1 MKRYLPL
8 LISFTVFCQIVDSQ
22 TVTSSGKPI
31 VEIFTNFHYNV
42 NDSSKTTGFGLDRV
56 YLGYNYTPAGNFS
69 ATAII
74 NLGNPEDLAPG
85 SVPKRYA
92 YFREASVKYSRDRLT
107 VNFGMVN
114 TRYEDYQQGFWG
126 KRYLGPEFQ
135 STYGYCSV
143 ADLGVVVD
151 YQISDLIKVD
161 LSLLNGEGYTNV
173 QVDNSLR
180 TAVGLI
186 IKTPFNAVFKIY
198 SDIMKPQGIWQS
210 TYLAFAGYKNEKF
223 SFGAEA
229 TYRSNLDLV
238 AGHNVW
244 GISGTGSIFLND
256 KSEIF
261 GRYDYTASVV
271 MPGNDIQWD
280 HAKDAT
286 YFVGG
291 FQHMFSDNLKMSL
304 NYRMTNP
311 YETGK
316 QTTHAI
322 YLNAAFRF

>member
-1 MKRYLPL
+1 MKKYLL
-8 LISFTVFCQIVDSQ
+8 LFSLLALSQIINSQ
-22 TVTSSGKPI
+22 TVTSTGKPFA
-31 VEIFTNFHYNV
+31 EIFTNFHYNF
-42 NDSSKTTGFGLDRV
+42 SGTTKTSGFAMDRV

-69 ATAII
+69 AMVII
-74 NLGNPEDLAPG
+74 NIGNPDDLAPG

-92 YFREASVKYSRDRLT
+92 YFREGSIKYSKDRLT

-114 TRYEDYQQGFWG
+114 TRYEDFQQGFWG

-135 STYGYCSV
+135 AAYGYCSV

-151 YQISDLIKVD
+151 YQLSDYIKVD
-161 LSLLNGEGYTNV
+161 FSLLNGEGYTNV

-180 TAVGLI
+180 SAIGI
-186 IKTPFNAVFKIY
+186 IMKTSGNAVFKVY
-198 SDIMKPQGIWQS
+198 GDIMKPYGVWQS
-210 TYLAFAGYKNEKF
+210 TILAFAGYKNEKF

-229 TYRSNLDLV
+229 TRRTNLDLEK
-238 AGHNVW
+238 GHDVW
-244 GISGTGSIFLND
+244 GISGTGSIFLNE

-271 MPGNDIQWD
+271 MPGDDIQWY
-280 HAKDAT
+280 HSKDGT

-291 FQHMFSDNLKMSL
+291 IQHIFSNNLKMAL
-304 NYRMTNP
+304 NYRLTNP
-311 YETGK
+311 YEAGK
-316 QTTHAI
+316 QNLHAI

>member
-8 LISFTVFCQIVDSQ
+8 LFSLLAFCQIINSQ
-22 TVTSSGKPI
+22 IVISSGKPFA
-31 VEIFTNFHYNV
+31 EIFTNFHYNF
-42 NDSSKTTGFGLDRV
+42 NDTSKTSGFGLDRV

-69 ATAII
+69 AMVII
-74 NLGNPEDLAPG
+74 NLGNPEDLAAG

-92 YFREASVKYSRDRLT
+92 YFREASIKYSKDRLT
-107 VNFGMVN
+107 INFGMVN
-114 TRYEDYQQGFWG
+114 TRYEDFQQGFWG

-135 STYGYCSV
+135 ATYGYCSV

-151 YQISDLIKVD
+151 YELSDFVKVD
-161 LSLLNGEGYTNV
+161 FSLLNGEGYTNV

-180 TAVGLI
+180 TALGIV
-186 IKTPFNAVFKIY
+186 IKTPLNTVFKIY
-198 SDIMKPQGIWQS
+198 GDIMKSYGVWQS
-210 TYLAFAGYKNEKF
+210 TMLVFAGFKNEKF

-229 TYRSNLDLV
+229 TRRTNLDLEN
-238 AGHNVW
+238 GHDVW

-271 MPGNDIQWD
+271 LPGDDIQWD

-291 FQHMFSDNLKMSL
+291 IQHIFNNNLKMAL
-304 NYRMTNP
+304 NYRRTNP
-311 YETGK
+311 YEPGK
-316 QTTHAI
+316 QTTHAV